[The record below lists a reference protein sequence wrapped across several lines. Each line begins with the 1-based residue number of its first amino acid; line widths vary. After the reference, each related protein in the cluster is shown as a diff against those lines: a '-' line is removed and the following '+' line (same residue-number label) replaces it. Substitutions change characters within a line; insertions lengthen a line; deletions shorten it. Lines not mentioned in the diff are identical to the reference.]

1 MNTSNWV
8 EVCSPGLIW
17 IHMIHNFKNRLQTLT
32 KIFLLLIIYIAML
45 KCLISRALS
54 ATTQLLLRRMF
65 QELIL
70 QKEELKIKCE
80 RHMILERM

>member
-1 MNTSNWV
+1 M
-8 EVCSPGLIW
+8 
-17 IHMIHNFKNRLQTLT
+17 LQTLT

-80 RHMILERM
+80 RHMILERL